1 MLTGF
6 DFYRKNVMNRS
17 VRHDSFRFVRHP
29 SSGVQKRVPANC
41 VRNRSHENL
50 REKGAMTNARR
61 IIQLCLLCTALLG
74 STVAY
79 TALAAHLVRGE
90 KIVELPAPGRSAEVC
105 VIPKHFP
112 GAVYSNNDL
121 KAESQLCSIDE
132 YTNAA
137 VCPKTN
143 STNPGLDFYSLP
155 PGFTPQQVEAAHCKT
170 PGAKKIAKYKLS
182 TSCSYTPSILGYYHL
197 SRILGGIANVPP
209 AVLRTVDRQNHV
221 ALGHMALGEIALNS
235 LIHQTWAS
243 LLSQLAAG
251 AGASKRDF
259 LLTDDFTQSYGA
271 LSVNPTNEQFYK
283 EFFNGGS
290 NNVARAATFRDK
302 NLIVAMLARSADV
315 NTFVGRTFTTAN
327 VQTIVQLKDA
337 ADLIVIDTLLN
348 QQDRFGNIHY
358 LETYYYRDSTDLNSD
373 GTPKLKSS
381 KTLTP
386 EEVAKAGAVQVKQM
400 LLKDNDCGVDK
411 QNIAKEAGFV
421 NRVAHIDPTTYRNI
435 LHLDAIADSTETK
448 TFFLQELVFTAN
460 DYVNVRKNL
469 KDLAVTLHQ
478 NCTQRRLRLD
488 LDLQRH
494 FSDQPL
500 KPQSCDL

>member
-1 MLTGF
+1 M
-6 DFYRKNVMNRS
+6 KN
-17 VRHDSFRFVRHP
+17 
-29 SSGVQKRVPANC
+29 
-41 VRNRSHENL
+41 
-50 REKGAMTNARR
+50 TRR
-61 IIQLCLLCTALLG
+61 IIQFALCMAILG

-79 TALAAHLVRGE
+79 AGLAAHLARGE
-90 KIVELPAPGRSAEVC
+90 KIVGLPVPGRSAEIC

-112 GAVYSNNDL
+112 DVAAYSADDL
-121 KAESQLCSIDE
+121 KAEGELCIINE
-132 YTNAA
+132 YSNAA

-155 PGFTPQQVEAAHCKT
+155 QGFTSQKVEVAHCKT

-197 SRILGGIANVPP
+197 SRMLGGIANVPP
-209 AVLRTVDRQNHV
+209 AVLRTFDRQTHV
-221 ALGHMALGEIALNS
+221 ELGHAALSETASSS

-271 LSVNPTNEQFYK
+271 LSVNPTNEQFYR

-302 NLIVAMLARSADV
+302 NPIVAMLARNADV
-315 NTFVGRTFTTAN
+315 NTFVGRTFTTEN
-327 VQTIVQLKDA
+327 VQTMVQLKDA
-337 ADLIVIDTLLN
+337 ADLIVIDTLMN

-358 LETYYYRDSTDLNSD
+358 LETYYYRDTTDLNSD
-373 GTPKLKSS
+373 GSAKVKSS
-381 KTLTP
+381 KTLTAT
-386 EEVAKAGAVQVKQM
+386 EAAKVGAVQVKQM
-400 LLKDNDCGVDK
+400 LLKDNDCGVNK
-411 QNIAKEAGFV
+411 QNIALQAGLL
-421 NRVAHIDPTTYRNI
+421 NHVAHLDPITYRSI

-448 TFFLQELVFTAN
+448 TFFLQELIFTPN
-460 DYVNVRKNL
+460 DYANVRKNL
-469 KDLAVTLHQ
+469 KDIERTLHQ
-478 NCTQRRLRLD
+478 ECAQGRLKLD

-494 FSDQPL
+494 FSDQAL
-500 KPQSCDL
+500 KTQSCDL

>member
-1 MLTGF
+1 
-6 DFYRKNVMNRS
+6 
-17 VRHDSFRFVRHP
+17 
-29 SSGVQKRVPANC
+29 
-41 VRNRSHENL
+41 
-50 REKGAMTNARR
+50 MTNALR
-61 IIQLCLLCTALLG
+61 IIQLCLSCMALLG

-79 TALAAHLVRGE
+79 TALAAHFARGE
-90 KIVELPAPGRSAEVC
+90 KIVELPAAGRSAEIC

-112 GAVYSNNDL
+112 GALYSDKDL
-121 KAESQLCSIDE
+121 KAETQLCSIDE

-155 PGFTPQQVEAAHCKT
+155 PGFTLQEVEAAHCRM
-170 PGAKKIAKYKLS
+170 PGVKRIAKYKLS

-197 SRILGGIANVPP
+197 SRMLGGIANVPP

-221 ALGHMALGEIALNS
+221 ALGHTALGETASKS

-251 AGASKRDF
+251 AAASKRDF

-271 LSVNPTNEQFYK
+271 LSENPTNEQFYK

-302 NLIVAMLARSADV
+302 NPIVAMLARTADV
-315 NTFVGRTFTTAN
+315 NTFVGRTFTTEN
-327 VQTIVQLKDA
+327 VQMMVQLKDA
-337 ADLIVIDTLLN
+337 ADLIVIDTLMN

-358 LETYYYRDSTDLNSD
+358 LETYYYRDTTDLNSD

-381 KTLTP
+381 KTLMP

-411 QNIAKEAGFV
+411 QNIAKQAGLV
-421 NRVAHIDPTTYRNI
+421 NRVAHIDPTTYRSI

-448 TFFLQELVFTAN
+448 TFFLQELVFTTN
-460 DYVNVRKNL
+460 DYANVRKNL

-478 NCTQRRLRLD
+478 NCTQGRLRLD

>member
-1 MLTGF
+1 M
-6 DFYRKNVMNRS
+6 KNVR
-17 VRHDSFRFVRHP
+17 RF
-29 SSGVQKRVPANC
+29 
-41 VRNRSHENL
+41 
-50 REKGAMTNARR
+50 
-61 IIQLCLLCTALLG
+61 IQLSLSCMALLA

-79 TALAAHLVRGE
+79 AALAAHVVRGE
-90 KIVELPAPGRSAEVC
+90 KIVELPVPGRGAEVC

-112 GAVYSNNDL
+112 NAAYSGNDP

-132 YTNAA
+132 YTNGA

-155 PGFTPQQVEAAHCKT
+155 EGFTSQQVEAAHCKT

-209 AVLRTVDRQNHV
+209 TVLRTVDRQNHV
-221 ALGHMALGEIALNS
+221 ALGHTALGETASSS
-235 LIHQTWAS
+235 LIHQTWSA
-243 LLSQLAAG
+243 LLAQLTAG

-259 LLTDDFTQSYGA
+259 LLTDDFSQSYGA

-302 NLIVAMLARSADV
+302 NPIVAMLARNADV
-315 NTFVGRTFTTAN
+315 STFVGRTFNPEN
-327 VQTIVQLKDA
+327 VQTMVQLKDA
-337 ADLIVIDTLLN
+337 ADLIVIDTLMN

-358 LETYYYRDSTDLNSD
+358 LETYYYRDVADLNPD
-373 GTPKLKSS
+373 GSAKLKSS
-381 KTLTP
+381 RILTP
-386 EEVAKAGAVQVKQM
+386 AEAAKVGAVQVKQM

-411 QNIAKEAGFV
+411 QNIAMKAGLL
-421 NRVAHIDPTTYRNI
+421 NRVAHIDPVTYRGI
-435 LHLDAIADSTETK
+435 LHLNAIADSTETN

-460 DYVNVRKNL
+460 DYANVRRNL
-469 KDLAVTLHQ
+469 KDLATSLHQ
-478 NCTQRRLRLD
+478 KCSQRRLRLD

-494 FSDQPL
+494 FSDQAVKL
-500 KPQSCDL
+500 QSCDL